1 MAQTKLFHIRRALFI
16 LLFSTGSVALGAIDE
31 SSKDLTLRF
40 GISIPTLEF
49 STKPKELAGKELAIK
64 PNAPNKTFLSLS
76 YDWYGLTIASIN
88 PVSSEKELKYGES
101 QALDYQFRFYF
112 KKFAA
117 ELFYQKYKG
126 YYIDNTDEVAPGWST
141 NGNKRL
147 YPDLTTEHRGLS
159 LTYVF
164 NSESYS
170 MASAFDQSVRQ
181 TSSGGSWLANFSL
194 SQHLF
199 NNPEPLIP
207 AELTGS
213 YGEFEKVSAGNLT
226 SLSLGAGGAYNLVLF
241 DNYFLAGL
249 LMVNIGPQL
258 MKYVKTDETTSE
270 NSFGSQAHL
279 KVSLGY
285 NGPKFISGFSF
296 AGDTATYTIEKTELT
311 FQTFELGIFIGTR
324 F

>member
-1 MAQTKLFHIRRALFI
+1 MTQKLSVLIRSSLFPVV
-16 LLFSTGSVALGAIDE
+16 FFVGSVAVGAIDAN
-31 SSKDLTLRF
+31 SKDLTVRF
-40 GISIPTLEF
+40 GVSVPTLEF
-49 STKPKELAGKELAIK
+49 ATKHRELPGKSLAIK
-64 PNAPNKTFLSLS
+64 PNAPSKTFLSLS
-76 YDWYGLTIASIN
+76 YDWYGLTVASIN
-88 PVSSEKELKYGES
+88 PVSSEKEQKYGES

-164 NSESYS
+164 NPENYS

-181 TSSGGSWLANFSL
+181 TSSGGSWLANFSF

-199 NNPEPLIP
+199 NNPDPLIP
-207 AELTGS
+207 TELAGS
-213 YGEFEKVSAGNLT
+213 YGEFEKVSAGNLS

-241 DNYFLAGL
+241 ENYFLSGL
-249 LMVNIGPQL
+249 LMINLGPQF
-258 MKYVKTDETTSE
+258 MKYIKTDGTTSE

-279 KVSLGY
+279 KVGLGY

-311 FQTFELGIFIGTR
+311 FQTFELGIFVGTR